1 MFAASRGISSRI
13 VGSTRR
19 KNNDEEEKKKKV
31 PLRQRLYV
39 PCMWPTCASCIF
51 GLIIFA
57 AGMMADLSF
66 FRCRERFYYRIH
78 MKLKP
83 ECAHYYK
90 ARP

>member
-19 KNNDEEEKKKKV
+19 KNIDEEEKKKKKV

-66 FRCRERFYYRIH
+66 LCGNFFNIEIYQSCQWH
-78 MKLKP
+78 S
-83 ECAHYYK
+83 
-90 ARP
+90 